1 MHHVVYKNQHEHTN
15 TNLNTISV
23 IQLEMTFDL
32 YGMGNSIYGG
42 GREAFQYLYK
52 KGPSLTHRNNGK
64 KFIDHRKK
72 KYLFFLLENRTLKI
86 KQQSTGIFFHF
97 FVFVMN
103 LNTEMGREKNRVQ
116 WPKLI
121 VIFNCFPLHELS
133 FVQATQKKNTE
144 KIITDELSSNNNR
157 LNYAVE
163 QLHAAAARGGG
174 FLSLFVFSHS

>member
-1 MHHVVYKNQHEHTN
+1 MSLLLSLFSFLVRKKQKKNDQTNKRVKKKRKKKEKRMHHVVYKNQHEHTN

-72 KYLFFLLENRTLKI
+72 NTYFFCSK
-86 KQQSTGIFFHF
+86 TG
-97 FVFVMN
+97 
-103 LNTEMGREKNRVQ
+103 R
-116 WPKLI
+116 
-121 VIFNCFPLHELS
+121 
-133 FVQATQKKNTE
+133 
-144 KIITDELSSNNNR
+144 
-157 LNYAVE
+157 
-163 QLHAAAARGGG
+163 
-174 FLSLFVFSHS
+174 